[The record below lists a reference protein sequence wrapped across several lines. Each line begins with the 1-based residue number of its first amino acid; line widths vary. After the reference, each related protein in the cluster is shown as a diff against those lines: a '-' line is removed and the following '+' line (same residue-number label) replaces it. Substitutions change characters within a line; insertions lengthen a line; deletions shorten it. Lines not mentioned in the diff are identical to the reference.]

1 MFAPRALP
9 CTLTPELCV
18 CVCDCWSR
26 VCVYVC
32 VCVDAGGIARVLH
45 MWVCSIWSLV
55 HVDVE
60 RML

>member
-1 MFAPRALP
+1 M
-9 CTLTPELCV
+9 ELCV